1 MYILNK
7 NILKDIDT
15 LNYVPETGTLGW
27 FNLLKYKS
35 LKILSFQNCHCECHL
50 TQ

>member
-35 LKILSFQNCHCECHL
+35 QNYSSCKTEWNKIL
-50 TQ
+50 